1 LLCVKVTSLY
11 QYLAGKLTPGIP
23 LLPQGE
29 GVKWKLALCLD
40 VGEGTRSK
48 AMGDRVRSYETG
60 VGEIDLSNGNVDRD
74 ARPANNILSTIPLVR
89 EKRLRLVLQRL
100 ETQLPHSVRELA
112 EQVHLSPAHLQRLF
126 KQETGVHLSDLVS
139 ARRLNAAAEL
149 LTTTDME
156 VKQIAYFVGYGHHS
170 SFVRA
175 FHKRFG
181 QSPKRYRQRCA

>member
-1 LLCVKVTSLY
+1 
-11 QYLAGKLTPGIP
+11 
-23 LLPQGE
+23 
-29 GVKWKLALCLD
+29 
-40 VGEGTRSK
+40 
-48 AMGDRVRSYETG
+48 MGDRVRSDGTG
-60 VGEIDLSNGNVDRD
+60 VGEVDLSNGNVNRD
-74 ARPANNILSTIPLVR
+74 ERPANGILSTIPLVR
-89 EKRLRLVLQRL
+89 EKRLRLVLQSL

-139 ARRLNAAAEL
+139 ARRLNIAAEL
-149 LTTTDME
+149 LTSTDME